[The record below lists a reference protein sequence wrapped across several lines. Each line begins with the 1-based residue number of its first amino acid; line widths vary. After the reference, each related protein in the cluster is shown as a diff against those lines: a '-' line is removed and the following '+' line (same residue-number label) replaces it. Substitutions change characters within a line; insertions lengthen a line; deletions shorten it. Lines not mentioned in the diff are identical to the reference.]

1 MNKRVPQRLKPG
13 VSMSLRRLF
22 AFVEVKTRNGD
33 FASSPSVAPAKLIE
47 THRVSIRS
55 GANQIALI

>member
-1 MNKRVPQRLKPG
+1 
-13 VSMSLRRLF
+13 MSLRRLF